1 MSQQSGFFESVWD
14 ESIVN
19 PQTGTLGD
27 WDIKYY
33 YNQFA
38 EYFAKFF
45 GNGVYYNPDNNLKV
59 LSTGAMSV
67 AVKAG
72 WAFINGF
79 WFHLD
84 EDISLP
90 VPNNS
95 TAFSRTDS
103 VIVRWNLSNR
113 VITLMY
119 AADTVEPVRSDSI
132 YDLILAQVVV
142 EPSVVNILGDK
153 ITDKRTDQ
161 SVCGIVR
168 GLEADTIDTETL
180 FAQYDAIFNE
190 WFDTV
195 KDQVT
200 GDLAIRLQTEFVE
213 LNENVEEYYENTT
226 QAVDNY
232 QTNTEAQIAQYQQST
247 QQQIAGY
254 NSNYQQTLNNSNQ
267 LIAEYVDKD
276 YVIQEQTINFSNN
289 KWRYTDA
296 KITVG
301 TLVDVYFTSGCY
313 KQASDAVIVVD
324 SYAGYFELT
333 CETTPNVPLYAMFR
347 VRVR

>member
-1 MSQQSGFFESVWD
+1 MSQQSGFFESIWD
-14 ESIVN
+14 ETIVN

-38 EYFAKFF
+38 DYFAKFF
-45 GNGVYYNPDNNLKV
+45 GNGVYYNPDNCLKV

-90 VPNNS
+90 EPANS
-95 TAFSRTDS
+95 TAYTRTDS
-103 VIVRWNLSNR
+103 VIVRWNLNDRTIS
-113 VITLMY
+113 LLY
-119 AADTVEPVRSDSI
+119 ATDTVTPTRGDTI
-132 YDLILAQVVV
+132 YDLILAQVEV
-142 EPSVVNILGDK
+142 EPSVASILGDK

-161 SVCGIVR
+161 NVCGIVR
-168 GLEADTIDTETL
+168 GLESDAIDTETL

-200 GDLAIRLQTEFVE
+200 GDLAIRLQLEFDE
-213 LNENVEEYYENTT
+213 LNDNVDDFESDVNDTVLGIQGTANSALNTI
-226 QAVDNY
+226 
-232 QTNTEAQIAQYQQST
+232 TNFVARYFTLPL
-247 QQQIAGY
+247 
-254 NSNYQQTLNNSNQ
+254 QTLTFTNN
-267 LIAEYVDKD
+267 ICE
-276 YVIQEQTINFSNN
+276 I
-289 KWRYTDA
+289 TDSR
-296 KITVG
+296 ITADS
-301 TLVDVYFTSGCY
+301 LVDVYFT
-313 KQASDAVIVVD
+313 AATMENAEAAEIVVD
-324 SYAGYFELT
+324 SQLGKVVLT
-333 CETTPNVPLYAMFR
+333 ARYTPTGTIQAMIG
-347 VRVR
+347 VRN

>member
-1 MSQQSGFFESVWD
+1 MSQQSGFFESIWD
-14 ESIVN
+14 ETIVN

-38 EYFAKFF
+38 DYFAKFF
-45 GNGVYYNPDNNLKV
+45 GNGVYYNPDNCLKV

-90 VPNNS
+90 VPANS
-95 TAFSRTDS
+95 TAYTRTDS
-103 VIVRWNLSNR
+103 VIVRWNLNDRTIS
-113 VITLMY
+113 LLY
-119 AADTVEPVRSDSI
+119 ATDTVTPTRGDTI
-132 YDLILAQVVV
+132 YDLILAQVEV
-142 EPSVVNILGDK
+142 EPSVASILGDK

-161 SVCGIVR
+161 NVCGIVR
-168 GLEADTIDTETL
+168 GLESDAIDTETL

-200 GDLAIRLQTEFVE
+200 GDLAIRLQLEFDE
-213 LNENVEEYYENTT
+213 LNDNVDDFESDVNDTVLGIQGTANSALNTI
-226 QAVDNY
+226 
-232 QTNTEAQIAQYQQST
+232 TNFVARYFTLPL
-247 QQQIAGY
+247 
-254 NSNYQQTLNNSNQ
+254 QTLTFTNN
-267 LIAEYVDKD
+267 ICE
-276 YVIQEQTINFSNN
+276 I
-289 KWRYTDA
+289 TDSR
-296 KITVG
+296 ITADS
-301 TLVDVYFTSGCY
+301 LVDVYFT
-313 KQASDAVIVVD
+313 AATMENAEAAEIVVD
-324 SYAGYFELT
+324 SQLGKVVLT
-333 CETTPNVPLYAMFR
+333 ARYTPTGTIQAMIG
-347 VRVR
+347 VRN

>member
-1 MSQQSGFFESVWD
+1 MSQQSGFFEARWD

-27 WDIKYY
+27 WDLKYF

-38 EYFAKFF
+38 DYFAKFF

-59 LSTGAMSV
+59 LATGAMSV

-72 WAFINGF
+72 WGFINGF
-79 WFHLD
+79 WYHLD

-95 TAFSRTDS
+95 TAYTRPDS
-103 VIVRWNLSNR
+103 VVLRWNLNDRTISL
-113 VITLMY
+113 VY
-119 AADTVEPVRSDSI
+119 ATNTTEPTRSDSV
-132 YDLILAQVVV
+132 YDLILAQIEV
-142 EPSVVNILGDK
+142 EPSVGSILGDK

-195 KDQVT
+195 KGQVT
-200 GDLAIRLQTEFVE
+200 GDLAIRLQVEFSELNETVEEYQESVETIANNALDTITEFVADYFT
-213 LNENVEEYYENTT
+213 LPL
-226 QAVDNY
+226 
-232 QTNTEAQIAQYQQST
+232 
-247 QQQIAGY
+247 
-254 NSNYQQTLNNSNQ
+254 QTLTFVNRRCEIADSRVTANS
-267 LIAEYVDKD
+267 
-276 YVIQEQTINFSNN
+276 
-289 KWRYTDA
+289 
-296 KITVG
+296 
-301 TLVDVYFTSGCY
+301 LVDVYFTAETMDNAEAANIY
-313 KQASDAVIVVD
+313 VD
-324 SYAGYFELT
+324 SAAGKVILT
-333 CETTPNVPLYAMFR
+333 CTFNPIGTIQAR
-347 VRVR
+347 IGVRN

>member
-1 MSQQSGFFESVWD
+1 MSQQSGFFESIWD
-14 ESIVN
+14 ETIVN

-38 EYFAKFF
+38 DYFAKFF
-45 GNGVYYNPDNNLKV
+45 GNGVYYNPDNCLKV

-90 VPNNS
+90 VPANS
-95 TAFSRTDS
+95 TAYTRTDS
-103 VIVRWNLSNR
+103 VIVRWNLTNR
-113 VITLMY
+113 TISLLY
-119 AADTVEPVRSDSI
+119 ATDTVTPTRGDTI
-132 YDLILAQVVV
+132 YDLILAQVEV
-142 EPSVVNILGDK
+142 EPSVASILGDK

-161 SVCGIVR
+161 NVCGIVR
-168 GLEADTIDTETL
+168 GLESDAIDTETL

-200 GDLAIRLQTEFVE
+200 GDLAIRLQLEFDE
-213 LNENVEEYYENTT
+213 LNDNVDDFESDVNDTVLGIQGTANSALNTIT
-226 QAVDNY
+226 TFVARY
-232 QTNTEAQIAQYQQST
+232 FTLPL
-247 QQQIAGY
+247 
-254 NSNYQQTLNNSNQ
+254 QTLTFTNN
-267 LIAEYVDKD
+267 ICE
-276 YVIQEQTINFSNN
+276 I
-289 KWRYTDA
+289 TDSR
-296 KITVG
+296 ITADS
-301 TLVDVYFTSGCY
+301 LVDVYFT
-313 KQASDAVIVVD
+313 AATMENAEAAEIVVD
-324 SYAGYFELT
+324 SQLGKVVLT
-333 CETTPNVPLYAMFR
+333 ARYTPTGTIQAMIG
-347 VRVR
+347 VRN

>member
-1 MSQQSGFFESVWD
+1 MSQQSGFFESIWD
-14 ESIVN
+14 ETIVN

-38 EYFAKFF
+38 DYFAKFF
-45 GNGVYYNPDNNLKV
+45 GNGVYYNPDNCLKV

-90 VPNNS
+90 VPANS
-95 TAFSRTDS
+95 TAYTRTDS
-103 VIVRWNLSNR
+103 VIVRWNLTDRTIS
-113 VITLMY
+113 LLY
-119 AADTVEPVRSDSI
+119 ATDTVTPTRGDTI
-132 YDLILAQVVV
+132 YDLILAQVEV
-142 EPSVVNILGDK
+142 EPSVASILGDK

-161 SVCGIVR
+161 NVCGIVR
-168 GLEADTIDTETL
+168 GLESDAIDTETL

-200 GDLAIRLQTEFVE
+200 GDLAIRLQLEFDE
-213 LNENVEEYYENTT
+213 LNQNVEDFESDVNDTVLGIQGTASSALNTIT
-226 QAVDNY
+226 AFVARY
-232 QTNTEAQIAQYQQST
+232 FTLPL
-247 QQQIAGY
+247 
-254 NSNYQQTLNNSNQ
+254 QTLTFTNN
-267 LIAEYVDKD
+267 ICE
-276 YVIQEQTINFSNN
+276 I
-289 KWRYTDA
+289 TDSR
-296 KITVG
+296 ITADS
-301 TLVDVYFTSGCY
+301 LVDVYFT
-313 KQASDAVIVVD
+313 AATMENAEAAEIVVD
-324 SYAGYFELT
+324 SQLGKVVLT
-333 CETTPNVPLYAMFR
+333 ARYTPTGTIQAMIG
-347 VRVR
+347 VRN